1 MSNYLYI
8 LKNIDTGRYY
18 IGSTSNLERRIK
30 QHKSGKTRTTKIL
43 KTFSLVYSEKYENL
57 IDARMREKKLKSY
70 KSKKYIEWLIEKS
83 GR

>member
-57 IDARMREKKLKSY
+57 IDARMREKKIK
-70 KSKKYIEWLIEKS
+70 II
-83 GR
+83 